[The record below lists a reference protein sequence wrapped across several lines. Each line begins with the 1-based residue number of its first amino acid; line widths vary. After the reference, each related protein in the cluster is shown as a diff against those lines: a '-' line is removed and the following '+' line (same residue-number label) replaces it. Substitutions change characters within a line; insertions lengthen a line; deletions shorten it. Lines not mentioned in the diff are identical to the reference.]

1 MLVNSLSPVDIMC
14 IDTVTFTSWKLCRL
28 MNASEWSILCLS
40 GSGTQ
45 KASVKAPQA
54 VKDEFYGET
63 DLFGS
68 ALEEKLLWIKC

>member
-1 MLVNSLSPVDIMC
+1 
-14 IDTVTFTSWKLCRL
+14 

-45 KASVKAPQA
+45 KAPQA

>member
-1 MLVNSLSPVDIMC
+1 
-14 IDTVTFTSWKLCRL
+14 